1 MQLQVLE
8 AREKRLRIDIP
19 EEILKSY
26 DEVVKVV
33 AILCL
38 KLELLEISRIG
49 RNDMEPRIVVAKLLG
64 IDTVVDLDIDLR
76 RRDLCQSKNA

>member
-1 MQLQVLE
+1 M
-8 AREKRLRIDIP
+8 P
-19 EEILKSY
+19 
-26 DEVVKVV
+26 
-33 AILCL
+33 

-49 RNDMEPRIVVAKLLG
+49 RNDMEPRIVVTKLLG